1 MVSIKNKLTLQKFL
15 DLPTGDINYELV
27 NGYAIP
33 KVSPKYFHS
42 TLQSA
47 LLLLIHTWC
56 KGKGRVVS
64 EWTIILQRQGENW
77 VPVPD
82 LTYISYQRLPKSWK
96 RNEAC
101 PIAPELVI
109 EIISPGQTS
118 KQFADKTTDYFKA
131 GVSRVWV
138 VDPETVSI
146 EVFSTDSISQIYI
159 DTMPIIDTF
168 LPGLELTVNK
178 VFEEAGL
185 M

>member
-1 MVSIKNKLTLQKFL
+1 MVSIKNKLTLQQFL
-15 DLPTGDINYELV
+15 NLPTGDINYEFV
-27 NGYAIP
+27 NGYVVP

-47 LLLLIHTWC
+47 LLLLIRTWC

-64 EWTIILQRQGENW
+64 KWAIILQCQGENW

-96 RNEAC
+96 RNEAF

-118 KQFADKTTDYFKA
+118 KQFVDKTTDYFKA
-131 GVSRVWV
+131 GVSKVWV
-138 VDPETVSI
+138 VDPEAVNL
-146 EVFSTDSISQIYI
+146 EVFFADGTSQVYI
-159 DTMPIIDTF
+159 DNMPIIDSL
-168 LPGLELTVNK
+168 LPGLELTVKK

>member
-15 DLPTGDINYELV
+15 DLPTGDINYEFV
-27 NGYAIP
+27 NGYAVA

-64 EWTIILQRQGENW
+64 EWAIILKRQSEDW

-82 LTYISYQRLPKSWK
+82 LTYISYERLPKGWK
-96 RNEAC
+96 CNEAC

-146 EVFSTDSISQIYI
+146 EVFSTNSTSQVYI
-159 DTMPIIDTF
+159 DNMPIIDSL
-168 LPGLELTVNK
+168 LPGLALTVK
-178 VFEEAGL
+178 EVFEEAGL
-185 M
+185 I